1 MEFLKS
7 LEFSTDNYC
16 APCKNDILH
25 KFEIL
30 QQQIIKNAFS
40 VSAIVVV
47 SFFLCWAPFHAQ
59 RLGYIYFADSQF
71 KETFEAIS
79 DELM

>member
-1 MEFLKS
+1 MEK
-7 LEFSTDNYC
+7 YC
-16 APCKNDILH
+16 TRYKNDMLYQ
-25 KFEIL
+25 FEIL